1 MQGNAFPSSPSRR
14 SVAGKR
20 YWLTAL
26 LAAML
31 FGSSITSA
39 QATLSDPGMSRAK
52 LRQINADILKA
63 RRQLDSTQQ
72 QQGAARKA
80 IKDAESA
87 LAETH
92 AQLDDLAR
100 QQREVNTRLN
110 QLDQQAG
117 GLQKERERQQQA
129 LAEQL
134 AALYRLGH
142 EPQLK
147 LLLEQ
152 HDPTRLER
160 YQRYFNALD
169 QARQARLATLQ
180 RLDSEVAT
188 NRREAEK
195 ERKRLATLI
204 DNQKTR
210 ERTLVQQQSS
220 RQQALDELAHS
231 YQSDQVRLQS
241 LTQERDQAEAV
252 IEQIERAVAAERART
267 EEARKAAAERR
278 RQQQQQTGST
288 SVPPEESSG
297 LTDEELNAE
306 ASDNEDSAPAAIS
319 PKTATPRLDAAW
331 NGRWPIDGRIIASF
345 RQGDGI
351 DRNGMLIAAPAGTPI
366 HAMAAGQ
373 VVFADWLNGFGY
385 LVIIDHGKTMTV
397 YAHNQRNSVTTGD
410 RVRKGTVI
418 GSVGDTGGRSSPAL
432 HFEVRRQG
440 RPIDPMGWSG

>member
-1 MQGNAFPSSPSRR
+1 MQGNASPSTPSRR
-14 SVAGKR
+14 TGAGKR

-26 LAAML
+26 LTAM
-31 FGSSITSA
+31 FIGSTVTSV
-39 QATLSDPGMSRAK
+39 QATPSNPGVSRTK
-52 LRQINADILKA
+52 LRQINADILQA
-63 RRQLDSTQQ
+63 RRQLDTTQQ
-72 QQGAARKA
+72 QQSSARKA
-80 IKDAESA
+80 IKDAEAA
-87 LAETH
+87 LADTH

-100 QQREVNTRLN
+100 QQRDVAQRLN

-117 GLQKERERQQQA
+117 GLQKEREQQQQA

-152 HDPTRLER
+152 HDPTRVER

-169 QARQARLATLQ
+169 QARNERLAALQ
-180 RLDSEVAT
+180 RLDAEVAT

-204 DNQKTR
+204 DNQKAR

-220 RQQALDELAHS
+220 RQQALSELAHS
-231 YQSDQVRLQS
+231 YQSDQARLQS
-241 LTQERDQAEAV
+241 LTQEREQAEAV
-252 IEQIERAVAAERART
+252 IEQIERAVAAERARA
-267 EEARKAAAERR
+267 EDARKAAAERK
-278 RQQQQQTGST
+278 RQQQQAGGGTAPST
-288 SVPPEESSG
+288 SDETDG

-306 ASDNEDSAPAAIS
+306 APDDDTPPAAMS
-319 PKTATPRLDAAW
+319 PKTATPRLDATW

-351 DRNGMLIAAPAGTPI
+351 DRNGMLIAAAAGTPI
-366 HAMAAGQ
+366 HAMAPGQ

-385 LVIIDHGKTMTV
+385 LVIIDHGKAMTV

-410 RVRKGTVI
+410 RVRKGTIV
-418 GSVGDTGGRSSPAL
+418 GTVGDTGGRSSPAL

>member
-1 MQGNAFPSSPSRR
+1 MQGNAFPSPPSRR
-14 SVAGKR
+14 TVAKRR

-31 FGSSITSA
+31 FGSSITSV
-39 QATLSDPGMSRAK
+39 QATSSTPGMSRTK

-63 RRQLDSTQQ
+63 RHQLDSTQQ
-72 QQGAARKA
+72 QQSTARKA

-87 LAETH
+87 LADTH
-92 AQLDDLAR
+92 AQLDDLSH
-100 QQREVNTRLN
+100 QQREVTQRLN

-129 LAEQL
+129 LEEQL

-169 QARQARLATLQ
+169 QSRNERLIALK

-188 NRREAEK
+188 NRRDAEK

-231 YQSDQVRLQS
+231 YQSNQARLQS

-252 IEQIERAVAAERART
+252 IEQIERAVAAERVRT

-278 RQQQQQTGST
+278 RQQQQSGSPST
-288 SVPPEESSG
+288 PTTEEQDG

-306 ASDNEDSAPAAIS
+306 APDDVTPPAAMS
-319 PKTATPRLDAAW
+319 PKAATPRLDAAW
-331 NGRWPIDGRIIASF
+331 NGRWPVEGRIIASF

-366 HAMAAGQ
+366 HAIAAGQ

-385 LVIIDHGKTMTV
+385 LVIVDHGSAMTV

-410 RVRKGTVI
+410 RVRKGTI
-418 GSVGDTGGRSSPAL
+418 IATVGDTGGRSTPAL

>member
-14 SVAGKR
+14 TVAGKR

-26 LAAML
+26 LAAM
-31 FGSSITSA
+31 FIGSSITSV
-39 QATLSDPGMSRAK
+39 QATPSSPGVSRAK

-72 QQGAARKA
+72 QQSTARKA

-87 LAETH
+87 LADTH

-100 QQREVNTRLN
+100 QQREVSQRLN
-110 QLDQQAG
+110 QLDQQAS

-169 QARQARLATLQ
+169 QARNERLATLQ

-204 DNQKTR
+204 DNQKAR

-231 YQSDQVRLQS
+231 FQSDQVRLQS

-252 IEQIERAVAAERART
+252 IEQIERAVAAERTRT

-278 RQQQQQTGST
+278 RQQQQSGMPPTPST
-288 SVPPEESSG
+288 EEPDG

-306 ASDNEDSAPAAIS
+306 APDDDTPPAAMS
-319 PKTATPRLDAAW
+319 PKAATPRLDTSW
-331 NGRWPIDGRIIASF
+331 NGRWPVDGRIIASF

-385 LVIIDHGKTMTV
+385 LVIVDHGNAMTV
-397 YAHNQRNSVTTGD
+397 YAHNQRNSVSTGD
-410 RVRKGTVI
+410 RVRKGTII
-418 GSVGDTGGRSSPAL
+418 GTVGDTGGRSSPAL

>member
-14 SVAGKR
+14 TVAGKR

-26 LAAML
+26 LAAM
-31 FGSSITSA
+31 FIGSSVTSV
-39 QATLSDPGMSRAK
+39 QATPSSPGVSRAK

-72 QQGAARKA
+72 QQSAARKA
-80 IKDAESA
+80 IRDAESA
-87 LAETH
+87 LADTH
-92 AQLDDLAR
+92 AQLDDLAH
-100 QQREVNTRLN
+100 QQREVSQRLN
-110 QLDQQAG
+110 QLDQQAS

-169 QARQARLATLQ
+169 QARNERLATLQ

-204 DNQKTR
+204 DNQKAR
-210 ERTLVQQQSS
+210 ERILVQQQSS

-231 YQSDQVRLQS
+231 FQSDQVRLQS

-267 EEARKAAAERR
+267 EEARKAAAEQR
-278 RQQQQQTGST
+278 RQQQQSGTPST
-288 SVPPEESSG
+288 PSTEEPDG

-306 ASDNEDSAPAAIS
+306 APDDDTPPAAMS
-319 PKTATPRLDAAW
+319 PKAATPRLDTAW
-331 NGRWPIDGRIIASF
+331 NGRWPVDGRIIASF

-385 LVIIDHGKTMTV
+385 LVIVDHGRAMTV
-397 YAHNQRNSVTTGD
+397 YAHNQRNSVSTGD
-410 RVRKGTVI
+410 RVRKGTII
-418 GSVGDTGGRSSPAL
+418 GTVGDTGGRSSPAL
-432 HFEVRRQG
+432 HFVVRRQG

>member
-1 MQGNAFPSSPSRR
+1 MQGNAFPFSTSRHTVVR
-14 SVAGKR
+14 KR

-31 FGSSITSA
+31 FGSSITTT
-39 QATLSDPGMSRAK
+39 QATPSTPGVSRAK
-52 LRQINADILKA
+52 LRQINADILTA
-63 RRQLDSTQQ
+63 RRQLDNTQQ
-72 QQGAARKA
+72 QQSAARKA
-80 IKDAESA
+80 VKNAESA
-87 LAETH
+87 LADTH

-100 QQREVNTRLN
+100 QQREVSQRLN

-117 GLQKERERQQQA
+117 SLQKERERQQQA

-169 QARQARLATLQ
+169 QARNERLATLQ
-180 RLDSEVAT
+180 RLDNEVAT
-188 NRREAEK
+188 NRRDAEK

-204 DNQKTR
+204 DNQRTR

-231 YQSDQVRLQS
+231 YQSDQARLQS

-267 EEARKAAAERR
+267 EAARKAAAERR
-278 RQQQQQTGST
+278 RQQQQSGQPSSPTT
-288 SVPPEESSG
+288 EEPDG

-306 ASDNEDSAPAAIS
+306 APDDDAPAAMS
-319 PKTATPRLDAAW
+319 PKTATPRLDTAW
-331 NGRWPIDGRIIASF
+331 NGRWPVDGRIIASF

-385 LVIIDHGKTMTV
+385 LVIVDHGRAMTV

-410 RVRKGTVI
+410 RVRKGTIV
-418 GSVGDTGGRSSPAL
+418 GTVGDTGGRSSPAL